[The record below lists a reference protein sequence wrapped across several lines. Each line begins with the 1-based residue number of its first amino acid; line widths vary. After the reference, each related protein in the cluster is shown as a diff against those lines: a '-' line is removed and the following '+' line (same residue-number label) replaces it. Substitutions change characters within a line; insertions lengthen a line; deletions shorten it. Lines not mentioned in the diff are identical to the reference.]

1 MAYSRNAIVKQ
12 AQSWIGC
19 KESDGS
25 HRKIIDIYNAHRPLA
40 RGYAVKYTDAWCAT
54 FVSAVSI
61 KCGYTAIIPTEC
73 GCPNMIQL
81 FQRLG
86 EWQENDAYVPSPGDV
101 IFYDWQDSGSGDNT
115 GSPDHV
121 GIVEKVSGN
130 TITVIEG
137 NKNDA
142 VGRRTLQVNGRYI
155 RGYGVPKYADN
166 SSSATAATASSGMEK
181 SVNEVAKEV
190 LAGKWGNGDARRVK
204 LSDAGYDYAQV
215 QAAVNKLL
223 KGSGAT
229 TKASAKAA
237 ETETAE
243 PKTIWNYLMGKI
255 GNAYGVAGLMGNLY
269 AESGLV
275 PNNLQNSY
283 EKKLG
288 YNDKTYTAAVDN
300 GSYTKF
306 SSDSAGYG
314 LAQWTYST
322 RKKALKA
329 YADAQNS
336 SIGNL
341 TMQIGFLMKEL
352 TESYPS
358 VLKTLKSAKSILE
371 ASNAVLKNFE
381 RPADT
386 GAGVQAKRAAYG
398 QNYYDKYSG
407 KTATGAAAS
416 ADAYSSASPSAAKK
430 PSYNVGDSY
439 TLQVDLNV
447 RTGAGTGYAKKT
459 RAQLTADGRKHAN
472 SAGVLLKG
480 TQVTCQQ
487 IKTIG
492 SNIWIKVPSGWLA
505 AYYNGEIYIK

>member
-1 MAYSRNAIVKQ
+1 MAYSRNTIVKQ

-25 HRKIIDIYNAHRPLA
+25 HRKIIDIYNAHKPLA

-101 IFYDWQDSGSGDNT
+101 IFYDWQDSGLGDNT

-142 VGRRTLQVNGRYI
+142 VGKRTLQVNERYI
-155 RGYGVPKYADN
+155 RGYGVPKYTDN
-166 SSSATAATASSGMEK
+166 SSSATTATASSGMAK
-181 SVNEVAKEV
+181 SANEVAKEV

-204 LSDAGYDYAQV
+204 LSAAGYDYAQV
-215 QAAVNKLL
+215 QSAVNKLL

-237 ETETAE
+237 E
-243 PKTIWNYLMGKI
+243 N
-255 GNAYGVAGLMGNLY
+255 
-269 AESGLV
+269 
-275 PNNLQNSY
+275 
-283 EKKLG
+283 
-288 YNDKTYTAAVDN
+288 
-300 GSYTKF
+300 
-306 SSDSAGYG
+306 
-314 LAQWTYST
+314 
-322 RKKALKA
+322 
-329 YADAQNS
+329 
-336 SIGNL
+336 
-341 TMQIGFLMKEL
+341 
-352 TESYPS
+352 
-358 VLKTLKSAKSILE
+358 
-371 ASNAVLKNFE
+371 
-381 RPADT
+381 
-386 GAGVQAKRAAYG
+386 
-398 QNYYDKYSG
+398 
-407 KTATGAAAS
+407 
-416 ADAYSSASPSAAKK
+416 
-430 PSYNVGDSY
+430 PSYKVGGSY

-447 RTGAGTGYAKKT
+447 RTGAGTGCAKKT
-459 RAQLTADGRKHAN
+459 MAQLTADGRKHAN
-472 SAGVLLKG
+472 SVGVLLKG

-492 SNIWIKVPSGWLA
+492 SNIWMKIPSGWVA
-505 AYYNGEIYIK
+505 AYYNGNIYIK